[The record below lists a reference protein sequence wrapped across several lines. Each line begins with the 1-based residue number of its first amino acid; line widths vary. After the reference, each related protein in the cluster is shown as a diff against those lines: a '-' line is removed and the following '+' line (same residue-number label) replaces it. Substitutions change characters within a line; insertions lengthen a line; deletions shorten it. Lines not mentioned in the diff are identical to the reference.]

1 MIIVG
6 FVRRRIC
13 CRVSVSVGFNLRKLS
28 IPFMPRALL
37 LSPHLDDVAFSCAAT
52 ARHLLRGGW
61 DVQLV
66 TVFTGSVE
74 NPQGFALACQLDKGL
89 APDVDYMKL
98 RRAEDLEFC
107 RIVGLENT
115 AHWPFLEAPHR
126 GYESAPELFAGIKDG
141 DEIWKLIAAKL
152 EEIATPD
159 TVFAPQGLGNHVDH
173 LQVIRA
179 VRARG
184 WDAQAF
190 WYRDT
195 PYAIRQP
202 DAAPSA
208 LLPDE
213 LSGGFVAFDEAEM
226 EIKIA
231 GCRAYASQIGFQF
244 GGADGVAAQLRA
256 FHRAEAERVDREPFA
271 ERFVVSA

>member
-1 MIIVG
+1 
-6 FVRRRIC
+6 
-13 CRVSVSVGFNLRKLS
+13 
-28 IPFMPRALL
+28 MPRALL

-61 DVQLV
+61 EVQLV
-66 TVFTGSVE
+66 TVFTGSVAA
-74 NPQGFALACQLDKGL
+74 PQGFALACQLDKGL
-89 APDVDYMKL
+89 APDADYMQL

-107 RIVGLENT
+107 RVVGLENY

-126 GYESAPELFAGIKDG
+126 GYEAAPELFAGVREG
-141 DEIWKLIAAKL
+141 DEVWELIAEKL

-202 DAAPSA
+202 DAKPSE
-208 LLPDE
+208 LLPSE
-213 LSGGFVAFDEAEM
+213 LSGGFVAFDEAELA
-226 EIKIA
+226 IKIA
-231 GCRAYASQIGFQF
+231 GCCAYTSQIGFQF
-244 GGADGVAAQLRA
+244 GGADGVSKQLRA
-256 FHRAEAERVDREPFA
+256 FHRAEAQRVEREPFA
-271 ERFVVSA
+271 ERFVVGA

>member
-1 MIIVG
+1 
-6 FVRRRIC
+6 
-13 CRVSVSVGFNLRKLS
+13 
-28 IPFMPRALL
+28 MPRALL

-61 DVQLV
+61 QVQLV
-66 TVFTGSVE
+66 TVFTASVE

-98 RRAEDLEFC
+98 RRAEDDEFC
-107 RIVGLENT
+107 RIVGIENT
-115 AHWPFLEAPHR
+115 AHWPLCEAPHR
-126 GYESAPELFAGIKDG
+126 GYESAPELFAGIREG
-141 DEIWKLIAAKL
+141 DEIWKFIAERLDAI
-152 EEIATPD
+152 ETPD
-159 TVFAPQGLGNHVDH
+159 AVFAPQGLGNHADH

-184 WDAQAF
+184 WDAQTF

-202 DAAPSA
+202 TATPSA
-208 LLPDE
+208 LLPE
-213 LSGGFVAFDEAEM
+213 KLSGGFVAFDEAEL

-231 GCRAYASQIGFQF
+231 GCCVYGSQIGFQF

-256 FHRAEAERVDREPFA
+256 FHRAEAQAVEREPFA
-271 ERFVVSA
+271 ERFVVGA

>member
-1 MIIVG
+1 
-6 FVRRRIC
+6 
-13 CRVSVSVGFNLRKLS
+13 
-28 IPFMPRALL
+28 MPRAIL

-66 TVFTGSVE
+66 TVFTGSVA

-115 AHWPFLEAPHR
+115 EHWPLREAPHR

-141 DEIWKLIAAKL
+141 DEIWKLIAEKL

-184 WDAQAF
+184 WDAQTF

-195 PYAIRQP
+195 PYAIRQL
-202 DAAPSA
+202 AATASE
-208 LLPDE
+208 LLPDK
-213 LSGGFVAFDEAEM
+213 LSGGFVLFDEAEL
-226 EIKIA
+226 ETKIA
-231 GCRAYASQIGFQF
+231 GCCAYASQIGFQF
-244 GGADGVAAQLRA
+244 GGPDGVAAQLRA
-256 FHRAEAERVDREPFA
+256 FHRAEAQAVEREPFA
-271 ERFVVSA
+271 ERFVVFGQ